1 MSSDKEYVF
10 KVALKGT
17 KRIFRAIA
25 LRGDQTLEDLHEAI
39 FAAFNRYDEH
49 LYSFYFPK
57 APTGRATAGP
67 IPREYTA
74 PQLFEGLDPF
84 ERVRRFDAA
93 QARLDDLRLR
103 TGEEFEYLFDFG
115 DCWWHVGTVVAMN
128 PSVPRAKYPQIRESR
143 GASPPQY
150 EALDE

>member
-74 PQLFEGLDPF
+74 PQLFEGLGTLETEVEDNIYW
-84 ERVRRFDAA
+84 VWIGTHA
-93 QARLDDLRLR
+93 
-103 TGEEFEYLFDFG
+103 EYDKI
-115 DCWWHVGTVVAMN
+115 VA
-128 PSVPRAKYPQIRESR
+128 
-143 GASPPQY
+143 
-150 EALDE
+150 